1 MSKRTC
7 CFCSNSSTPL
17 VEEEGGM
24 SLPSLRTL
32 ESLLVEWREVE
43 TRELMMGCGALSDGE
58 MVRVCLGGGYGGT
71 EEEIC

>member
-1 MSKRTC
+1 
-7 CFCSNSSTPL
+7 
-17 VEEEGGM
+17 M